1 MTTKG
6 YSAIILILIAFA
18 MIGQSGA
25 QAQQLRI
32 GLPSK
37 PITMPLPQQPTY
49 QPQPQ
54 LLTMDPPE
62 YRMSWVFGFNSE
74 FASPEE
80 TTELID
86 RLADNNFNVVVPEIR
101 KRGDAY
107 YNSAY
112 EPWATDVVASYDPLR
127 DILDKAHAR
136 NMEVWGWIVTFRIWQ
151 RSMVAPPTHMWSK
164 HPEWAML
171 DWSGSNQVG
180 SYYNFDPGI
189 PGVQQY
195 VCDVVK
201 DVVTKYPD
209 LDGFNF
215 DYIRYEAYKWGY
227 NAISKERFRSEYGY
241 YPPTSTYNSHW
252 GDWCDWKRKQ
262 ITSFVKKCY
271 LEAIYINPR
280 IKMTVDTIGWMG
292 GDATTDFTTTRAYKE
307 VCQNH
312 AGWMQDHIIDVNVLM
327 NYKRDW
333 ANYPGFTAHNYPFG
347 DQRSDHRLWSNYL
360 SNIQASTGRHAIDGL
375 GSYLNIMQGVLDQW
389 SYSRGNGVGLGTYR
403 YGFDVGLEDPLN
415 PGMPVLTG
423 WYPPNPVV
431 VVAGDENLFYDTIHT
446 QMFQNPAPI
455 PEMPWKYGQNPQAGY
470 LFGQITDSMEPDDPI
485 YQDWVY
491 QATVT
496 ATGPAG
502 PGSTTYTT
510 DTDATGTYGFIDLP
524 PGNYMISVQAA
535 GHNPI
540 ANYATSVSV
549 GLATRVDL
557 QLGPAIDPDDYK
569 TITEARDPSQVT
581 ENQLIGL
588 SGKVATVS
596 TGTIA
601 GCVYVEEEDRCA
613 GMQVRFGSVSPTVA
627 EGDRV
632 DFIGFANTVNGERML
647 THAAMVAR
655 ASGAALGALRSSA
668 QDLDRTPTSTALLVQ
683 CAGTVVDTGVGWFT
697 LYDGSGTVKALCPGL
712 IGPAKNALVTVTGL
726 SGYSGGRTIRARR
739 QSDIAITSGTSVT
752 VPTGTIGVGFN
763 LISFPYVPA
772 DPTPA
777 TIFGITPI
785 SSKLF
790 RWDNVTQAFTGY
802 DSLNP
807 DTFGKL
813 SPTQGYAL
821 LTTGTANVSYQG
833 LATTSDVRISIPKEG
848 WSLIAQPLAT
858 VTIWNNLQVT
868 DGTETKSLQDAIT
881 AGWIGRIAF
890 TWDVASGN
898 WGYVGT
904 GARGSR
910 FDDSLRPWHA
920 YWITTYKD
928 DLAVIIPAAG

>member
-37 PITMPLPQQPTY
+37 AITAPLPQQPTY
-49 QPQPQ
+49 QPQQ

-62 YRMSWVFGFNSE
+62 YRMSWVFGFASE
-74 FASPEE
+74 FASPDA
-80 TTELID
+80 TTTLIN

-101 KRGDAY
+101 KYGDAY

-112 EPWATDVVASYDPLR
+112 EPWATDVVAGYDPLR

-136 NMEVWGWIVTFRIWQ
+136 NMEVWGWIVTFRIWP
-151 RSMVAPPTHMWSK
+151 RNRTAPPTHMWSK

-171 DWSGSNQVG
+171 NWYGSNQVG
-180 SYYNFDPGI
+180 SYYNFDPGV

-215 DYIRYEAYKWGY
+215 DYIRYEAYNWGY
-227 NAISKERFRSEYGY
+227 NAISQERFRSEYGY
-241 YPPTSTYNSHW
+241 YPPTSTYDANWELWSE
-252 GDWCDWKRKQ
+252 WKRKQ

-271 LEAIYINPR
+271 LEAIAINPK
-280 IKMTVDTIGWMG
+280 IKMTVDTIGWMQ
-292 GDATTDFTTTRAYKE
+292 GDPSVDFTGTRAYRD
-307 VCQNH
+307 VCQDH

-333 ANYPGFTAHNYPFG
+333 CTAAEPCWYSNGRTYCGG
-347 DQRSDHRLWSNYL
+347 DQQGDHRLWSDYL
-360 SNIQASTGRHAIDGL
+360 SIRQAATGTHAIDGI
-375 GSYLNIMQGVLDQW
+375 GAYLNVLPGIMAQW
-389 SYSRGNGVGLGTYR
+389 QYSRANGIGLGTYR
-403 YGFDVGLEDPLN
+403 YGFDIGLESST
-415 PGMPVLTG
+415 PGKPVFNRGSTT
-423 WYPPNPVV
+423 VS
-431 VVAGDENLFYDTIHT
+431 AGSEDTFYSTIKST
-446 QMFQNPAPI
+446 LFQNPAPV
-455 PEMPWKYGQNPQAGY
+455 PEMPWKYGQNPQTGY
-470 LFGQITDSMEPDDPI
+470 LFGQITDSMEPDDPT
-485 YQDWVY
+485 YEDWVY

-535 GHNPI
+535 SHNPI
-540 ANYATSVSV
+540 TNYATSVSV

-613 GMQVRFGSVSPTVA
+613 AMQVRFGSISPTVA

-655 ASGAALGALRSSA
+655 ASGAALGALRSSV
-668 QDLDRTPTSTALLVQ
+668 QDLDLTPSSTALLVQ

-697 LYDGSGTVKALCPGL
+697 LNDGSGTVKALCPGL

-726 SGYSGGRTIRARR
+726 SGYSGGRTIRART

-777 TIFGITPI
+777 TVFGATPI

-807 DTFGKL
+807 GTFGTL

-858 VTIWNNLQVT
+858 VTLWNNLQVT

-890 TWDVASGN
+890 TWDAASGD

-928 DLAVIIPAAG
+928 DLAVIIPSAE

>member
-18 MIGQSGA
+18 MTGQSGA

-49 QPQPQ
+49 QPQQ

-62 YRMSWVFGFNSE
+62 YRMSWVFSFGSE
-74 FASPEE
+74 FASPDA
-80 TTELID
+80 TTTLIN

-112 EPWATDVVASYDPLR
+112 EPWATDVVAGYDPLR

-151 RSMVAPPTHMWSK
+151 RNMVAPPTHMWSK

-171 DWSGSNQVG
+171 NWSGSNQVG
-180 SYYNFDPGI
+180 NNYNFDPGI

-215 DYIRYEAYKWGY
+215 DYIRYEAYNWGY
-227 NAISKERFRSEYGY
+227 NAISKERFRREYGY
-241 YPPTSTYNSHW
+241 YPPTSTYDSHW

-271 LEAIYINPR
+271 LEAIYLNPR
-280 IKMTVDTIGWMG
+280 IKMTVSTIGWMG
-292 GDATTDFTTTRAYKE
+292 GDPTTDFTTTRAYKE

-312 AGWMQDHIIDVNVLM
+312 SQWMEDHIIDVNVLM

-333 ANYPGFTAHNYPFG
+333 CTAAEPCWYSNGRTYCGG
-347 DQRSDHRLWSNYL
+347 DQQGDHRLWSDYL
-360 SNIQASTGRHAIDGL
+360 SIRQAATGTHAIDGI
-375 GSYLNIMQGVLDQW
+375 GAYLNVLPGIMAQW
-389 SYSRGNGVGLGTYR
+389 QHSRAKGIGLGTYR
-403 YGFDVGLEDPLN
+403 YGFDIGLESST
-415 PGMPVLTG
+415 PGKPVFNRGTTT
-423 WYPPNPVV
+423 VS
-431 VVAGDENLFYDTIHT
+431 AGSEDTFYSTIKST
-446 QMFQNPAPI
+446 LFQNPAPV
-455 PEMPWKYGQNPQAGY
+455 PDMPWKSNPTTGY
-470 LFGQITDSMEPDDPI
+470 LFGQITDAMEPDDPT
-485 YQDWVY
+485 YGDWVY

-510 DTDATGTYGFIDLP
+510 DTDATGTYGFIGLP

-535 GHNPI
+535 SHNPI
-540 ANYATSVSV
+540 TNYATSVSV

-613 GMQVRFGSVSPTVA
+613 AMQVRFGSISPTVA

-655 ASGAALGALRSSA
+655 ASGAALGALRSSV
-668 QDLDRTPTSTALLVQ
+668 QDLDLTPSSTALLVQ

-777 TIFGITPI
+777 TVFGTTPI

-807 DTFGKL
+807 DIFGKL

-821 LTTGTANVSYQG
+821 LTTGMANVSYQG
-833 LATTSDVRISIPKEG
+833 LATTSDVRISIPKKG

-890 TWDVASGN
+890 TWDAASGD

-920 YWITTYKD
+920 YWITTYRD
-928 DLAVIIPAAG
+928 DLAVIIPSAG